1 MYGFQLI
8 VNGKKHHNFN
18 NILCSDNLECRNY
31 MIHKF
36 EQDKCFKDEGDI
48 LVILDGV
55 IINRDELQ
63 QKYPAQDWSS
73 SIRQMYYTLGERFF
87 NHFRGSFAGAIY
99 DKIKKKLIIYTDQ
112 LGSKFIY
119 YCQINKR
126 LYVSQ
131 MGGVNYMIY

>member
-1 MYGFQLI
+1 M
-8 VNGKKHHNFN
+8 NNKKV
-18 NILCSDNLECRNY
+18 
-31 MIHKF
+31 
-36 EQDKCFKDEGDI
+36 I

-55 IINRDELQ
+55 IINRAELQ

-99 DKIKKKLIIYTDQ
+99 DKSRQKLIVFTDQ

-119 YCQINKR
+119 YSH
-126 LYVSQ
+126 VGSQ
-131 MGGVNYMIY
+131 LFISQKLPPIPPM